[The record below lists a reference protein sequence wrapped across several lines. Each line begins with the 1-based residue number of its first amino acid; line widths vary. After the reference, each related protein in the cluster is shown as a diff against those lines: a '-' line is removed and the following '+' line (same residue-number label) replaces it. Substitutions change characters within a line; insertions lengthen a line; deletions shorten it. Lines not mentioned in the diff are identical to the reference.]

1 MVFPADR
8 QHFWPSNPDAPQ
20 KMPSKGTRATGEVR
34 PTIWV
39 NGKVVGR
46 WEIDD
51 TGEQKKIVTSIYVKS
66 AKKCMNR
73 IEEVRLSLE
82 KFVNDKL
89 LPISG
94 G

>member
-1 MVFPADR
+1 
-8 QHFWPSNPDAPQ
+8 
-20 KMPSKGTRATGEVR
+20 MPSPGVRATGEVR

-51 TGEQKKIVTSIYVKS
+51 DGKQKKIVTSLYSKM
-66 AKKCMNR
+66 AKKHLER
-73 IEEVRLSLE
+73 IEEVRTSLE
-82 KFVNDKL
+82 AFVNTSL

-94 G
+94 GK